1 MTRNRGIDSSVN
13 ISLSI
18 GTFFLG
24 RNGIM
29 IDLESM
35 SLDDLKKLSRDV
47 ERAIASFEDR
57 KRKEARKAMEKV
69 ARDFGLSVEEVIG
82 VQKPS
87 SRVSKSA
94 AKFRNPANPSDTW
107 SGRGRQP
114 GWFKEAISRGA
125 SPDSMLA

>member
-1 MTRNRGIDSSVN
+1 
-13 ISLSI
+13 
-18 GTFFLG
+18 
-24 RNGIM
+24 M

-57 KRKEARKAMEKV
+57 KRREARKALEKV
-69 ARDFGLSVEEVIG
+69 AREFGLSVEEVVG
-82 VQKPS
+82 MQKS
-87 SRVSKSA
+87 GAGRASKSA
-94 AKFRNPANPSDTW
+94 AKYRNPANPSDTW

-114 GWFKEAISRGA
+114 GWYKDAIAKGK

>member
-1 MTRNRGIDSSVN
+1 
-13 ISLSI
+13 
-18 GTFFLG
+18 
-24 RNGIM
+24 M

-57 KRKEARKAMEKV
+57 KRREARKALEKV
-69 ARDFGLSVEEVIG
+69 AREFGLSVEEVVG
-82 VQKPS
+82 MQKAS
-87 SRVSKSA
+87 AGRTSKSA
-94 AKFRNPANPSDTW
+94 AKYRNPANPSDTW

-114 GWFKEAISRGA
+114 GWYKEAIAKGK